1 MTIEN
6 LLAMPVDELAQ
17 IPDADLQQWLVPY
30 FPLTRPRKIPVGT
43 TTTSTVD
50 ESSFAPEV
58 QAVLAAARAAK
69 PKNTINLAAMLQPK

>member
-6 LLAMPVDELAQ
+6 LLALPVNDLAD
-17 IPDADLQQWLVPY
+17 ISDADLQQWLAPY

-50 ESSFAPEV
+50 ESNFAPEV

-69 PKNTINLAAMLQPK
+69 PKNTINLAAMLAPK